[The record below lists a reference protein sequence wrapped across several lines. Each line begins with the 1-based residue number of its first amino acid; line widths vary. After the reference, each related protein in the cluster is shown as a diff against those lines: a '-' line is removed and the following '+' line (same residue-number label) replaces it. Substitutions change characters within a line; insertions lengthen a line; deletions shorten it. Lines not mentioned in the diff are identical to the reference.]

1 MSVTDGLKS
10 VNLWSYLTIKGL
22 KTIKNKI
29 SAERRGETGRAAV
42 AMDERKLLESLAKSR
57 SFSTKAVE
65 EIHHEV
71 AEALK
76 ACGHELR
83 SVKIRAES
91 NVIVGASAPFGKIP
105 FEVGLSFDPFLNVPY
120 IPGSTIKGAVRSGV
134 YEILHK
140 RQQRAEADQTCGRL
154 FGDQKSTGL
163 IGFTD
168 AYPVAAGVKGY
179 LLYPDVMTP
188 HYTDDT
194 KNELEVRPNPVAFLT
209 IAPGTTLQFYMFY
222 WRKRGERMLR
232 VGMGDDADL
241 AENPAPEISTLG
253 AVDTGLLYAFYR
265 GVGAKTAVG
274 YSRFEV
280 VEYMK
285 V

>member
-1 MSVTDGLKS
+1 MPVASEVKNF
-10 VNLWSYLTIKGL
+10 NLWSYLTMEGL
-22 KTIKNKI
+22 KIINSELKQEGGVV
-29 SAERRGETGRAAV
+29 AER
-42 AMDERKLLESLAKSR
+42 ERQLLEYLAKSR
-57 SFSTKAVE
+57 SFFIEAVKRQLS
-65 EIHHEV
+65 EV
-71 AEALK
+71 ESALK
-76 ACGHELR
+76 ACGYEVK

-91 NVIVGASAPFGKIP
+91 NVIVGAAAVFGKIP
-105 FEVGLSFDPFLNVPY
+105 FEVGLSFDGFLNVPY

-134 YEILHK
+134 YEILLRNG
-140 RQQRAEADQTCGRL
+140 RQEADADQICSRL
-154 FGDQKSTGL
+154 FGDRGSVGL

-168 AYPVAAGVKGY
+168 AYPVEAGVKGY